1 VSDVNERQPWDRT
14 AAARGLRV
22 GFVPGVTVTKWT
34 RIWADRHPR
43 TRLELVDV
51 VEEEQRA
58 ALDDAGVDM
67 CFVRLPVDGSRLH
80 VIPLYE
86 EVPVVVVPKDHPVS
100 LFDEVSLADL
110 SEETV
115 LDDVDPEQAVDLVA
129 GGAGV
134 LLVPQSIARSH
145 SRRDLV
151 YRPVSDAAPT
161 RIALAWLVENP
172 NELIEEFI
180 GIVRGRTPNSSRSS
194 APSST
199 PQPAKGTG
207 GKGGKGPGVA
217 NDPGAKV
224 RGAGSGRAPRPRG
237 GGGQRPGPKR
247 GR

>member
-1 VSDVNERQPWDRT
+1 M
-14 AAARGLRV
+14 
-22 GFVPGVTVTKWT
+22 PGVTVTKWT

-51 VEEEQRA
+51 PEEEQRA
-58 ALDDAGVDM
+58 ALDDGRVDM
-67 CFVRLPVDGSRLH
+67 CFVRLPVDDTRLH
-80 VIPLYE
+80 AIPLYE
-86 EVPVVVVPKDHPVS
+86 EVPVVIVPKDHPVS

-151 YRPVSDAAPT
+151 YRPVSDAVPT

-180 GIVRGRTPNSSRSS
+180 GIVRGRTPNSSRSAPAS
-194 APSST
+194 AG
-199 PQPAKGTG
+199 QPTKGTG
-207 GKGGKGPGVA
+207 GKGGKGPGA
-217 NDPGAKV
+217 GKDPGAKA
-224 RGAGSGRAPRPRG
+224 RDAGPSRTSRTRG

>member
-1 VSDVNERQPWDRT
+1 
-14 AAARGLRV
+14 V

-34 RIWADRHPR
+34 RTWAERHPR

-51 VEEEQRA
+51 TEDEQLA
-58 ALDDAGVDM
+58 VLDDGRVDM
-67 CFVRLPVDGSRLH
+67 CFVRLPVADARLH

-100 LFDEVSLADL
+100 LFEEVSLADL

-151 YRPVSDAAPT
+151 YRPVSDGTPT
-161 RIALAWLVENP
+161 QVALAWLVGNP
-172 NELIEEFI
+172 HELIEEFI
-180 GIVRGRTPNSSRSS
+180 GIVRGRTPNSSRSARS
-194 APSST
+194 AAPSTGST
-199 PQPAKGTG
+199 KGTRSKGTG
-207 GKGGKGPGVA
+207 GRGT
-217 NDPGAKV
+217 GAKDQ
-224 RGAGSGRAPRPRG
+224 GASSGRGSRSRDASGKRS
-237 GGGQRPGPKR
+237 GPKR
-247 GR
+247 SR